1 MNLNKFLYEFTVNK
15 EEEVE
20 KSEISKN
27 EKNEEIRIVKKEII
41 KNPISVRIIK
51 PDRKLFD
58 DAELFYGVQLSEGI
72 KSGLLTRSLL
82 AKRYQNDGG
91 ALSDP
96 EKEQYANLYIKLFQ
110 IESDTQRVQVNL
122 NNLSSDEKNEKI
134 KELLLEAAEVR
145 KKLQEF
151 ELYQSSLFDQTA
163 ENRARNKTIMW
174 WVLHLSYIKYKEDY
188 TSLFGEGDFSLRLN
202 KYDEIEEND
211 SDFEKEVVKRCAYFT
226 SLWYIGRA
234 ITPEDFKSFEKALL
248 NEPEENGLIKSSENQ
263 KEDTQNDPGKS

>member
-1 MNLNKFLYEFTVNK
+1 M
-15 EEEVE
+15 
-20 KSEISKN
+20 
-27 EKNEEIRIVKKEII
+27 
-41 KNPISVRIIK
+41 
-51 PDRKLFD
+51 
-58 DAELFYGVQLSEGI
+58 
-72 KSGLLTRSLL
+72 
-82 AKRYQNDGG
+82 
-91 ALSDP
+91 
-96 EKEQYANLYIKLFQ
+96 
-110 IESDTQRVQVNL
+110 
-122 NNLSSDEKNEKI
+122 
-134 KELLLEAAEVR
+134 LLEAAEVR